1 MFVLLKLES
10 NRKSVG
16 DDGFGELL
24 AGDWRVVGGDGL
36 EDVALLGG
44 RQWVHPREKHFA
56 AAINFSQMLAGPLI
70 ILTGADDEFHLVAR
84 PKVFEVAIQ
93 IPLTFAAAGAFEVD
107 DAMDARVDG
116 GEVVRAAGF

>member
-44 RQWVHPREKHFA
+44 RQGVHPREQHFA
-56 AAINFSQMLAGPLI
+56 LVMYFSQLLFGPVVI
-70 ILTGADDEFHLVAR
+70 FAGADNAFHLVGGAEVGEIAFEIIFVLAAAR
-84 PKVFEVAIQ
+84 SFEVH
-93 IPLTFAAAGAFEVD
+93 
-107 DAMDARVDG
+107 DAMDAGVNGAD
-116 GEVVRAAGF
+116 VVRAAGF